1 MLKFNSDDAKDLSGS
16 LSQCKS
22 VYSHEWEQV
31 QRNWQDLERTWYDYH
46 HDKFSVTFEPVL
58 RSYHDSI
65 KQLNHHI
72 SQLERFTDV
81 AEAIQESLPDIS
93 SANFNSNH
101 SNPLA
106 SNPVSP
112 IDSAL
117 PTIPPNILPI
127 ALLLGF
133 LICDAKIIYADDDEF
148 RMSALREN
156 PASNRYSKPIF
167 QPLGDVG
174 EKVVLD
180 MLRKE
185 LGPDSDE
192 KIHIKKRLPHFTGN
206 DQEPDF
212 YIPAH
217 GTFPETIVDAKAWK
231 SLNYKSIATVI
242 NKYCDLDCLSTDKG
256 GEIRLYFPSDIF
268 DDTVTSNIAIT
279 QILQGI
285 RKDKKNITIKI
296 LSMEER
302 HSTLTSR
309 VKMIK
314 MLFQM
319 CCITG
324 TR

>member
-1 MLKFNSDDAKDLSGS
+1 MLKFNSDDAKDLSSS
-16 LSQCKS
+16 LRQCKS
-22 VYSHEWEQV
+22 VYTHEWEQV
-31 QRNWQDLERTWYDYH
+31 QRNWQDLERTCYDPHYK
-46 HDKFSVTFEPVL
+46 KFSAKFESIL

-65 KQLNHHI
+65 EQIDHHI

-81 AEAIQESLPDIS
+81 AETIQEELPDIS
-93 SANFNSNH
+93 LANFNSNH

-106 SNPVSP
+106 SNLVNS

-117 PTIPPNILPI
+117 PTIPPDILPI

-133 LICDAKIIYADDDEF
+133 LICDAKIIYIDDEEF

-156 PASNRYSKPIF
+156 PASSRYSKTIF
-167 QPLGDVG
+167 QPLGDIG

-180 MLRKE
+180 ILRKE
-185 LGPDSDE
+185 FSDR
-192 KIHIKKRLPHFTGN
+192 KIQIKKRLPHLSGN
-206 DQEPDF
+206 AQEPDF
-212 YIPAH
+212 YIPSD
-217 GTFPETIVDAKAWK
+217 GDETLPIIVDAKAWK
-231 SLNYKSIATVI
+231 SLNHKSIMTVI
-242 NKYCDLDCLSTDKG
+242 NKYCDLDCLSTEKG

-268 DDTVTSNIAIT
+268 DNTATSNIAIAK
-279 QILQGI
+279 IIEGI
-285 RKDKKNITIKI
+285 PKNKKNITIKI

-302 HSTLTSR
+302 HSTLTNR

-319 CCITG
+319 CCISG